1 MENKRDKK
9 AGEEEERHIL
19 ERQNLRRILVL
30 SHEILR
36 YKHYNSVY
44 CELGL
49 QEMLKKRWNLR

>member
-49 QEMLKKRWNLR
+49 